1 MKQIKHKQKDCV
13 GCDACAELA
22 PQYFKID
29 DDGKA
34 RLRQLSRQAQG
45 FDYGHAFEDDLSG
58 LKAAAQSCA
67 VQIISVE

>member
-1 MKQIKHKQKDCV
+1 MKQIRHKQKECV

-34 RLRQLSRQAQG
+34 RLRQLKNQAQSYDFG
-45 FDYGHAFEDDLSG
+45 LVFPDDLAQVQ
-58 LKAAAQSCA
+58 AAADSCA
-67 VQIISVE
+67 VQIISVQ